1 MLKLRLTTTT
11 TLKANNASR
20 VKCTRAALGD
30 KMFVSLGIRSTCLWI
45 AILIVG
51 TLTTT
56 VGPAQAT
63 VTPSALGTY
72 SGSGV
77 LNESGCINPP
87 FSDSSTFTIT
97 ITVDTQ
103 QNGSFSGSGSLLFD
117 DGEVTS
123 VVFNAT
129 IFGDGSIG
137 NLSSWTST
145 EANGD
150 QSAGTFPSGQLT
162 GSNLTINFIGADI
175 GGDMCTLDGSFTAT
189 RGAIDP
195 AATSGTGAIT
205 PIVFFATVG
214 TPAALTGTRTRSALK
229 SLLTGDPSTGAVPV
243 ANGFMLQGGDSAAAG
258 DDFDIPWGSW
268 ISYSHSDYED
278 DFVSTAFEA
287 KRNNLTVGIDFS
299 PWDHIV
305 AGISLGYENNDIDTT
320 FNGGNMDSD
329 MFTVAPYIGGLI
341 NDTFSVDFSAGYS
354 TIGIDQFR
362 TQAGARITSSVDAV
376 RWFVAG
382 NLNANREFGNWFL
395 SGRAGLLYANE
406 EQDAFAESAG
416 GAANPARS
424 FELGQLRIGGDI
436 AYSWGAFETFATA
449 VYAFDYSRDDI
460 IVGAGIPQPAND
472 NDDVSVGLGIR
483 WYGDTGISA
492 AVEWSSVLGRE
503 DFDDSTYSFLLR
515 ADF

>member
-1 MLKLRLTTTT
+1 M
-11 TLKANNASR
+11 
-20 VKCTRAALGD
+20 GD

-189 RGAIDP
+189 RGAIDCQEQ
-195 AATSGTGAIT
+195 
-205 PIVFFATVG
+205 IVC
-214 TPAALTGTRTRSALK
+214 
-229 SLLTGDPSTGAVPV
+229 PV
-243 ANGFMLQGGDSAAAG
+243 L
-258 DDFDIPWGSW
+258 
-268 ISYSHSDYED
+268 
-278 DFVSTAFEA
+278 
-287 KRNNLTVGIDFS
+287 
-299 PWDHIV
+299 
-305 AGISLGYENNDIDTT
+305 
-320 FNGGNMDSD
+320 
-329 MFTVAPYIGGLI
+329 
-341 NDTFSVDFSAGYS
+341 
-354 TIGIDQFR
+354 
-362 TQAGARITSSVDAV
+362 
-376 RWFVAG
+376 
-382 NLNANREFGNWFL
+382 
-395 SGRAGLLYANE
+395 
-406 EQDAFAESAG
+406 
-416 GAANPARS
+416 
-424 FELGQLRIGGDI
+424 
-436 AYSWGAFETFATA
+436 
-449 VYAFDYSRDDI
+449 
-460 IVGAGIPQPAND
+460 
-472 NDDVSVGLGIR
+472 
-483 WYGDTGISA
+483 
-492 AVEWSSVLGRE
+492 
-503 DFDDSTYSFLLR
+503 
-515 ADF
+515 